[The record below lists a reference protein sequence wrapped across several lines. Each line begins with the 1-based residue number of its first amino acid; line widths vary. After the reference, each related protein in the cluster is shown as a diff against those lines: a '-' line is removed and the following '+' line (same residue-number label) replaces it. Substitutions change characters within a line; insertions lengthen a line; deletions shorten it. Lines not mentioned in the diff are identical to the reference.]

1 MANKILNSGGR
12 PKGHKKEKKKK
23 DTHTTTDFS
32 TLRENAAKKN
42 HKGMIKTKVI
52 SKQPGEKRAINGS
65 KELEQS
71 KPKKC
76 CQTITNTSMIKTMFA
91 PT

>member
-1 MANKILNSGGR
+1 MAGQKAT
-12 PKGHKKEKKKK
+12 KKKKKKK

-52 SKQPGEKRAINGS
+52 SKQPGEKKSYKRLKRAWT
-65 KELEQS
+65 K
-71 KPKKC
+71 
-76 CQTITNTSMIKTMFA
+76 QTQKMLPNNYKYFHD
-91 PT
+91 